1 MEKQEQDIVRVPSR
15 MARRRVVMEYK
26 KLKEVYKSSKLEDY
40 ETTEMI
46 EDRNNRWVVNRDKKL
61 TKKQKELQKMERGDF
76 EVLFHCE
83 SYKEIETTENGLR
96 DLVIELIEY
105 YKPQGSRWGNG
116 FHGQEEQ
123 EIIDKIEERGRYV
136 LLKERGIDE
145 EIIYKGFRTY

>member
-1 MEKQEQDIVRVPSR
+1 MGC
-15 MARRRVVMEYK
+15 
-26 KLKEVYKSSKLEDY
+26 KSGQK
-40 ETTEMI
+40 T
-46 EDRNNRWVVNRDKKL
+46 NR
-61 TKKQKELQKMERGDF
+61 KQKELQKMERGDF

-105 YKPQGSRWGNG
+105 YKPQGSRWGNDP
-116 FHGQEEQ
+116 HGQEEQ
-123 EIIDKIEERGRYV
+123 EIIGKIEERGRYV